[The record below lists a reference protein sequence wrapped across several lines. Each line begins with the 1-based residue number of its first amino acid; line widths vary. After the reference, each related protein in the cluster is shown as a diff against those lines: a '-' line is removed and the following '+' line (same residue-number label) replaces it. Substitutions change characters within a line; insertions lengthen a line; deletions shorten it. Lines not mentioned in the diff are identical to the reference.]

1 MKLWI
6 YVLRRLALTIP
17 VLLGV
22 TLITFYLSYGMGDP
36 LAAYVTEKTTDA
48 QYEALAEK
56 HGINEPISVQYVIY
70 LHSVITFDWGYS
82 EVVDTPVSE
91 ALKYRFAATLELSI
105 LAFVVAVVTALPL
118 GIYSSIR
125 QNRWHDHSIRFFA
138 LLGSAIPIFW
148 FALILQY
155 IVVEL
160 NSYGLLDN
168 WPITYRTDA
177 QLWEIED
184 PIETPT
190 NFLLVDAIAAGSWIH
205 LKDALQH
212 MILPATVLAYGSMAT
227 IIRLMRGNMLDV
239 LGQDYI
245 RTARAKGLS
254 EIRIVIVHAL
264 RGGILPVISFLGPA
278 IAGLLAGSFVV
289 ETIFQINGVG
299 RFYVQAAFNRDYTMI
314 LGTSILFTFMTLTFV
329 LISDIMAS
337 FLNPTLR
344 DSGGLE

>member
-1 MKLWI
+1 MIQLILK
-6 YVLRRLALTIP
+6 RLFTYIP
-17 VLLGV
+17 VLLV
-22 TLITFYLSYGMGDP
+22 VVIITFLMIHAAPGGPFDAERVASPEIIEKLNEAYNLDKPIHVQIYNYLFNAIQGDFGP
-36 LAAYVTEKTTDA
+36 SFKYPGRTVTELIMSGLPTTI
-48 QYEALAEK
+48 ELA
-56 HGINEPISVQYVIY
+56 IY
-70 LHSVITFDWGYS
+70 
-82 EVVDTPVSE
+82 
-91 ALKYRFAATLELSI
+91 SI
-105 LAFVVAVVTALPL
+105 LFAIFLGVISGLVASLNPGKILDIVPMSISLL
-118 GIYSSIR
+118 GICIPSI
-125 QNRWHDHSIRFFA
+125 I
-138 LLGSAIPIFW
+138 LGRVLVLIFGIW
-148 FALILQY
+148 YEVLP
-155 IVVEL
+155 V
-160 NSYGLLDN
+160 YGWGDN
-168 WPITYRTDA
+168 PGD
-177 QLWEIED
+177 
-184 PIETPT
+184 
-190 NFLLVDAIAAGSWIH
+190 
-205 LKDALQH
+205 K
-212 MILPATVLAYGSMAT
+212 ILPTITLGTAYAA
-227 IIRLMRGNMLDV
+227 IFARLTRGGMLEI

>member
-1 MKLWI
+1 LIQLILK
-6 YVLRRLALTIP
+6 RLFTYIP
-17 VLLGV
+17 VLLV
-22 TLITFYLSYGMGDP
+22 VVIITFLMIHAAPGGPFDAERVASPEIIEKLNEAYNLDKPIHVQIYNYLFNAIQGDFGP
-36 LAAYVTEKTTDA
+36 SFKYPGRTVTELIMSGLPTTI
-48 QYEALAEK
+48 ELA
-56 HGINEPISVQYVIY
+56 IY
-70 LHSVITFDWGYS
+70 
-82 EVVDTPVSE
+82 
-91 ALKYRFAATLELSI
+91 SI
-105 LAFVVAVVTALPL
+105 LFAIFLGVISGLVASLNPGKILDIVPMSISLL
-118 GIYSSIR
+118 GICIPSI
-125 QNRWHDHSIRFFA
+125 I
-138 LLGSAIPIFW
+138 LGPVLVLIFGIW
-148 FALILQY
+148 YEVLP
-155 IVVEL
+155 V
-160 NSYGLLDN
+160 YGWGDN
-168 WPITYRTDA
+168 PGD
-177 QLWEIED
+177 
-184 PIETPT
+184 
-190 NFLLVDAIAAGSWIH
+190 
-205 LKDALQH
+205 K
-212 MILPATVLAYGSMAT
+212 ILPTITLGTAYAA
-227 IIRLMRGNMLDV
+227 IFARLTRGEMLEI

>member
-1 MKLWI
+1 MIQLILK
-6 YVLRRLALTIP
+6 RLFTYIP
-17 VLLGV
+17 VLLV
-22 TLITFYLSYGMGDP
+22 VVIITFLMIHAAPGGPFDAERVASPEIIEKLNEAYNLDKPIHFQIYNYLFNAIQGDFGP
-36 LAAYVTEKTTDA
+36 SFKYPGRTVTELIMSGLPTTI
-48 QYEALAEK
+48 ELA
-56 HGINEPISVQYVIY
+56 IY
-70 LHSVITFDWGYS
+70 
-82 EVVDTPVSE
+82 
-91 ALKYRFAATLELSI
+91 SI
-105 LAFVVAVVTALPL
+105 LFAIFLGVISGLVASLNPGKILDIVPMSISLL
-118 GIYSSIR
+118 GICIPSI
-125 QNRWHDHSIRFFA
+125 I
-138 LLGSAIPIFW
+138 LGPVLVLIFGIW
-148 FALILQY
+148 YEVLP
-155 IVVEL
+155 V
-160 NSYGLLDN
+160 YGWGDN
-168 WPITYRTDA
+168 PGD
-177 QLWEIED
+177 
-184 PIETPT
+184 
-190 NFLLVDAIAAGSWIH
+190 
-205 LKDALQH
+205 K
-212 MILPATVLAYGSMAT
+212 ILPTITLGTAYAA
-227 IIRLMRGNMLDV
+227 IFARLTRGGMLEI

>member
-1 MKLWI
+1 LIQLILK
-6 YVLRRLALTIP
+6 RLFTYIP
-17 VLLGV
+17 VLLVVVIITFLMIHAAPGGPFDAERVASPEIIEKLNEAYNLDKPIHVQIYNYLFNAIQGDFGPSFKYPGRTVAELIMSGLPTTIELAIYSILFAIFLGVISGLVASLNPGKILDIVPMSISLLGICIPSIILGPVLVLIFGIWYEVLPVYGWGDNPGDKILPTV
-22 TLITFYLSYGMGDP
+22 TLGTAYAAIFARLTRGGM
-36 LAAYVTEKTTDA
+36 
-48 QYEALAEK
+48 
-56 HGINEPISVQYVIY
+56 
-70 LHSVITFDWGYS
+70 
-82 EVVDTPVSE
+82 
-91 ALKYRFAATLELSI
+91 LEI
-105 LAFVVAVVTALPL
+105 
-118 GIYSSIR
+118 
-125 QNRWHDHSIRFFA
+125 
-138 LLGSAIPIFW
+138 
-148 FALILQY
+148 
-155 IVVEL
+155 
-160 NSYGLLDN
+160 
-168 WPITYRTDA
+168 
-177 QLWEIED
+177 
-184 PIETPT
+184 
-190 NFLLVDAIAAGSWIH
+190 
-205 LKDALQH
+205 
-212 MILPATVLAYGSMAT
+212 
-227 IIRLMRGNMLDV
+227 

>member
-1 MKLWI
+1 MIHAAPGGPFDAERVASPEIIEKLNEAYNLDKPIHVQI
-6 YVLRRLALTIP
+6 YNYLFNAIQGDFGPSFKYPGRTVTELIMSGLPTTIELAIYSILFAIFLGVISGLVASLNPGKILDIVPMSISLLGICIPSIILGP
-17 VLLGV
+17 VLV
-22 TLITFYLSYGMGDP
+22 LIFGIWYEVLPVYGWGDNP
-36 LAAYVTEKTTDA
+36 GDK
-48 QYEALAEK
+48 
-56 HGINEPISVQYVIY
+56 
-70 LHSVITFDWGYS
+70 
-82 EVVDTPVSE
+82 
-91 ALKYRFAATLELSI
+91 
-105 LAFVVAVVTALPL
+105 
-118 GIYSSIR
+118 
-125 QNRWHDHSIRFFA
+125 
-138 LLGSAIPIFW
+138 
-148 FALILQY
+148 
-155 IVVEL
+155 
-160 NSYGLLDN
+160 
-168 WPITYRTDA
+168 
-177 QLWEIED
+177 
-184 PIETPT
+184 
-190 NFLLVDAIAAGSWIH
+190 
-205 LKDALQH
+205 
-212 MILPATVLAYGSMAT
+212 ILPTITLGTAYAA
-227 IIRLMRGNMLDV
+227 IFARLTRGGMLEI